1 MSRSELAG
9 PDTVSP
15 LIQFCFCK
23 CRTRANK
30 TGRDAVCQECG
41 RSVYTAQLHHLLLGL
56 EALLGL
62 SLANVFAS
70 DGGFVLWIH
79 VQCLL
84 GQRHLIHF
92 AWNPCSV
99 CNLPLQRQKVYELT
113 FPTTLSPG
121 HLYRLRLEN
130 PAPSQVWTQA
140 LVMTDGQQH
149 PELLR
154 FSWSKRTGWTAGWG
168 SGNKATMVV
177 ERLRC

>member
-9 PDTVSP
+9 PDTVPP
-15 LIQFCFCK
+15 LTRFCFCK

-30 TGRDAVCQECG
+30 TGRDAVCQACG
-41 RSVYTAQLHHLLLGL
+41 RSVCTAQLHHLLIGL
-56 EALLGL
+56 EVLLGL

-70 DGGFVLWIH
+70 YSGFVLWIH

-84 GQRHLIHF
+84 GRRHLIHF
-92 AWNPCSV
+92 ARSPCSV
-99 CNLPLQRQKVYELT
+99 CTLPLQRQKVYELT
-113 FPTTLSPG
+113 FPTILSPG

-140 LVMTDGQQH
+140 LVMTDGQRH

-154 FSWSKRTGWTAGWG
+154 FSWSKRTGVDSWTG
-168 SGNKATMVV
+168 
-177 ERLRC
+177 LRE